1 MRYRE
6 LMEAVRY
13 NNQTGNLEID
23 FDPATITTAEFKQ
36 MSEALR
42 RGRDEALA
50 FDYIVNGET
59 FAYDGAVRHILA
71 LLQPRIEA
79 KQKKRD
85 AWRREY
91 PELAGV
97 VDLVPPKWLYRLR
110 GNTLRIDVTELMAD
124 IDRNGMLW
132 PVIIL
137 VGKEDR
143 RARIGEGNHRI
154 EAALRLNLDAIP
166 ARVIVQQREH
176 GRPGFSHDVSADLLI
191 PEEGYVP
198 SDMRPSK
205 VFRSLAGLTTD

>member
-59 FAYDGAVRHILA
+59 FGTMARCVIFSPCCSRGSRRNRRSAT
-71 LLQPRIEA
+71 
-79 KQKKRD
+79 
-85 AWRREY
+85 WRREY